1 MHVNWCMFC
10 VFIDPGSYDVLFRLH
25 LSAYFLH
32 HVSNDRVTF
41 YDMHSLVF
49 NIEVPSS
56 SHLLIC
62 NTRLLSFPATHFWYN
77 HDRTESGRPGV
88 TPSLF
93 AGSVTCVGQHHY
105 MPDIAII
112 PRDRFS
118 RRPIVYPCTNY
129 YFPFYPK
136 HIKRENPGLYILL
149 HVDFWKLHGNND
161 VTGNTLVQFFHFFSS
176 R

>member
-32 HVSNDRVTF
+32 HVPNDRVTF
-41 YDMHSLVF
+41 YDMHSSVF

-56 SHLLIC
+56 SHLFIC

-77 HDRTESGRPGV
+77 IDRAESGRPGV

-118 RRPIVYPCTNY
+118 RRPNCLSMY
-129 YFPFYPK
+129 K
-136 HIKRENPGLYILL
+136 LLLSILSQTHKARKSRSVHL
-149 HVDFWKLHGNND
+149 ITCWLLESSWK
-161 VTGNTLVQFFHFFSS
+161 
-176 R
+176 